1 MWLTQPARVDPH
13 TRGPTHRADRML
25 LLVLTVWA
33 LAMVVPDL
41 YRLVRPLGS
50 FGFHANNNGLITDVR
65 GPFPDEASSP
75 AFQAGLRPGDRL
87 DLARMRCIPVSTLQ
101 CASAM
106 AALGGMR
113 LVSNGQR
120 AVLTLVASS
129 EAPVRDVTI
138 LAATRPYS
146 WWGSAVLLLDQLAA
160 ILVVLGAAWLVW
172 TRPGLMTWGFFLYV
186 IWFNPG
192 QSAQYYALL
201 QQYSPVA
208 LLAQNLLGAVA
219 QGIGAAGFVAF
230 VLRAPTNATAPR
242 WRTIEKALPVI
253 AILLAVLLSLSYAN
267 LLGYPTETVTR
278 VGVLSGLAVAASALF
293 VLLARRNELPPQDYQ
308 RLRWVIWGCLIGLPA
323 LVIADAGTGTTLLDG
338 LWQGSPPPEQLWGLF
353 YLVNGVLCLFVSEAI
368 RRPYVVTVG
377 IPLRR
382 VTVVGLLL
390 SLPALLLHEQID
402 HIREELSRSV
412 SLPAWAWIA
421 IAAVI
426 LFLIARTHEML
437 THAVDWLFNRRIA
450 AAGERLGNAILNA
463 KMPADIESQLVH
475 GVRGA
480 LGLASASVFR
490 EDGRLFRRSAADP
503 GWDGAA
509 TQTIDADDAMLK
521 HLHARLPF
529 NLDHQAAVRNQLPE
543 GLMRP
548 ILAVPVGDRLRC
560 LALALYG
567 PHASGTDLNHDER
580 SMLSGL
586 ADVAATVLTKLD
598 HDELCRRIVVLEREL
613 REVDAKLDRVD
624 RRSTDPSEE
633 DQPISPP
640 I

>member
-1 MWLTQPARVDPH
+1 MWRTQPARVDRR
-13 TRGPTHRADRML
+13 TRGAGHRAGRIL
-25 LLVLTVWA
+25 LLAITLWA

-50 FGFHANNNGLITDVR
+50 FGFYSNNDGLVADVR

-87 DLARMRCIPVSTLQ
+87 DLARMRCIPLGTLE

-120 AVLTLVASS
+120 AQLTLAASS
-129 EAPVRDVTI
+129 EAPVRYVNI
-138 LAATRPYS
+138 VAATRPYS
-146 WWGSAVLLLDQLAA
+146 WWVSAVLLLDQLAA

-172 TRPGLMTWGFFLYV
+172 TRPGRMTWGFFLYV

-192 QSAQYYALL
+192 QSTQYYAWL
-201 QQYSPVA
+201 QQFSSAA
-208 LLAQNLLGAVA
+208 LLTQNLLGAVA
-219 QGIGAAGFVAF
+219 QGIGAAGFISFAI
-230 VLRAPTNATAPR
+230 RAPADATAPR
-242 WRTIEKALPVI
+242 WRAIEKTLPVI
-253 AILLAVLLSLSYAN
+253 AILLAALLSLSYAN
-267 LLGYPTETVTR
+267 LFGYPTETITR
-278 VGVLSGLAVAASALF
+278 LGVLSGLAVAASALSI
-293 VLLARRNELPPQDYQ
+293 LLARRKELPPPDYQ

-323 LVIADAGTGTTLLDG
+323 LVIADAGTGTTLFDG
-338 LWQGSPPPEQLWGLF
+338 LWQGNPPPEQLWGLL

-382 VTVVGLLL
+382 VTILGLLL
-390 SLPALLLHEQID
+390 SLPILLLHEQID
-402 HIREELSRSV
+402 HVREELSQNV
-412 SLPAWAWIA
+412 ILPAWAWIA

-426 LFLIARTHEML
+426 LFLVTRAHEIM

-463 KMPADIESQLVH
+463 KIPADIESQLVH
-475 GVRGA
+475 GVRIA

-490 EDGRLFRRSAADP
+490 EDGRLFRRSAADH

-509 TQTIDADDAMLK
+509 TQTIDTDDAMLK
-521 HLHARLPF
+521 PLHARRPF
-529 NLDHQAAVRNQLPE
+529 NVDREAAVRNRLPE

-548 ILAVPVGDRLRC
+548 ILAVPIGDRLRC
-560 LALALYG
+560 LAVALYG

-580 SMLSGL
+580 SMLADL
-586 ADVAATVLTKLD
+586 ADMSASALMKLD
-598 HDELCRRIVVLEREL
+598 HDELCRRIAVLEGEL
-613 REVDAKLDRVD
+613 TEVDAKLGRIG
-624 RRSTDPSEE
+624 RPSTDPSEGV
-633 DQPISPP
+633 QPIAT
-640 I
+640 